1 MKLIHCADVHLGS
14 PMTTKMP
21 NEKAKQRREEVLDA
35 FRRMVDY
42 AVENSVEA
50 VLLAGDVFDNNQPNK
65 KDKRAFFEILKLYPQ
80 LQFYYLRGN
89 HDTEQ
94 SYDEALPNLHVFS
107 EEWKYYRQG
116 NVVIAG
122 IEGTAANAGA
132 LYATLKL
139 NESDFNVVMLHGD
152 AVLGKTEHSQNG
164 RIELGRLKG
173 KQINYLALGHIH
185 YYHGG
190 VLDERGQ
197 YAYAGCLEGRGFDE
211 TGEKGFLLLDTD
223 APEKIKFVCS
233 SKRTVNIC
241 EVNATGLQSIEAAI
255 VEAKKRCKSRP
266 QDIVRFE
273 FVGEV
278 EFDHAFLK
286 QTATEALSG
295 LYYYVEV
302 KDRTVQK
309 IDAAQFEKEVS
320 LAGEFLKLVYED
332 ARLSESQKQQ
342 IVDVGLKALHGREVE

>member
-1 MKLIHCADVHLGS
+1 
-14 PMTTKMP
+14 
-21 NEKAKQRREEVLDA
+21 
-35 FRRMVDY
+35 
-42 AVENSVEA
+42 
-50 VLLAGDVFDNNQPNK
+50 
-65 KDKRAFFEILKLYPQ
+65 
-80 LQFYYLRGN
+80 
-89 HDTEQ
+89 
-94 SYDEALPNLHVFS
+94 
-107 EEWKYYRQG
+107 
-116 NVVIAG
+116 
-122 IEGTAANAGA
+122 
-132 LYATLKL
+132 
-139 NESDFNVVMLHGD
+139 MLHGD

-190 VLDERGQ
+190 GLDERGH

-241 EVNATGLQSIEAAI
+241 EVNVTGLQSIEAAI